1 MRVLGLV
8 LMLQFGGMLFAW
20 YQAFKSKKEFW
31 KCLDIRAF
39 WGIAVLFNL
48 GGIFLAIYDYKCA
61 SSGQY
66 DFVADEMGM
75 EICFFVVQMVLSLID
90 ILTIYLMTMKH
101 WKVQRMFRVLVYISV
116 LVLLI
121 TFEIL
126 VSSQYV
132 RSFVVLFMEVNA
144 VPLLLSVCADFGEIE
159 R

>member
-1 MRVLGLV
+1 MRLLGIILI
-8 LMLQFGGMLFAW
+8 LQIGIVFFAW
-20 YQAFKSKKEFW
+20 YQSYRNKEKFC
-31 KCLDIRAF
+31 KFLDIRAF

>member
-1 MRVLGLV
+1 MRVVGLI
-8 LMLQFGGMLFAW
+8 LMLQFGVMLFAW
-20 YQAFKSKKEFW
+20 YQAYKSKKEFW

-48 GGIFLAIYDYKCA
+48 GGIFLTIYDYKCA

-75 EICFFVVQMVLSLID
+75 EICFFVVQIVLSLID

-101 WKVQRMFRVLVYISV
+101 WKVQRMFRVLVYASV

-121 TFEIL
+121 TFQIL

-132 RSFVVLFMEVNA
+132 RSFVVLFMEVNI
-144 VPLLLSVCADFGEIE
+144 VPLLISVCADLGKIE

>member
-1 MRVLGLV
+1 MRVLGLI
-8 LMLQFGGMLFAW
+8 LMLQFGVMLFAW
-20 YQAFKSKKEFW
+20 YRAYKSKKGFW

-39 WGIAVLFNL
+39 WGIALLFNF
-48 GGIFLAIYDYKCA
+48 GGTFQAIYDYKCA

-75 EICFFVVQMVLSLID
+75 EICFFIVQIVLSLID

-121 TFEIL
+121 TFQIL

-132 RSFVVLFMEVNA
+132 RSFVVLFMEVNV
-144 VPLLLSVCADFGEIE
+144 VPLLISVCADFG

>member
-1 MRVLGLV
+1 
-8 LMLQFGGMLFAW
+8 
-20 YQAFKSKKEFW
+20 
-31 KCLDIRAF
+31 
-39 WGIAVLFNL
+39 
-48 GGIFLAIYDYKCA
+48 
-61 SSGQY
+61 
-66 DFVADEMGM
+66 
-75 EICFFVVQMVLSLID
+75 
-90 ILTIYLMTMKH
+90 
-101 WKVQRMFRVLVYISV
+101 MFRVLVYISV